1 MSRPKSHRRRIR
13 RSAFLLGERVE
24 SRHLMTRLID
34 MEKDGDL
41 DAYDG
46 SSWYENTDGQGN
58 LLAHPFAEGPNET
71 VQVADL
77 DGDGDFDFV
86 TGEPKWYENV
96 DGQGRSFT
104 AHAFPGADRS
114 GTGLRVED
122 VGGDGDRDV
131 ILWEANR
138 VEWFENRGRGQ
149 AFVRHSVSLAN
160 VAHQVTDV
168 SDFDLDGDL
177 DLTLYRTRTND
188 ILDASFLATNNGQD
202 QFTLR
207 TIFATEPIDQHGSTG
222 FARFVDID
230 GDGLQDIVGTE
241 GQDGTFY
248 HWFRQHPVNHGSL
261 LSPQLIIS
269 TGPFIDP
276 QWLIDFIDWDR
287 DGDLDAA
294 GVTESGSGYLWRN
307 NAGTFTYHSTSPA
320 LDNLVGATLTDAG
333 DLNRDGTIDWMTS
346 SLRNGVPLWFDGK
359 NGAAHQNRLPN
370 ELQPGDANRDLHF
383 DEADLIAV
391 AKAGRWQLSA
401 KWESGDW
408 NGGPGGSVDSPPVG
422 DRLFDEQDLAA
433 ARATNLYRK
442 GPYASTEAAPVNER
456 EAMKL
461 SLGHADLTITY
472 DATTGRLSLQSDHRL
487 TALQLHSRSGL
498 LTAPFP
504 AKPGPFDVATSHDI
518 FRFNLQH
525 FDASVL
531 TAQLPTQLSWEQ
543 VHEDLQIDGARAT
556 GGDIEN
562 VRFTCISCGLDVES
576 VRKAVAAGTHARWSD
591 VNGDAQTNADDLVSL
606 LSEYLQSS
614 IGDANLDGQFDA
626 RDLVQ
631 VFQRGQFEDTITD
644 NATWADGDW
653 NGDSDF
659 DSGDFVIAFQKGL
672 YGDAAN
678 VAGTILSGEEAF
690 GHQTLHETCRC
701 RQDLSGQSMA
711 DLDGDGDLDLL
722 ASSYFEDSVYWHENL
737 DGLGTFGAARTIT
750 SQLLDVAT
758 AIASDVDGD
767 GDMDVMASSINFFES
782 VGDILWFE
790 NVGGPAVFHSTPH
803 SIASPSGASK
813 LNLADLDRDGDS
825 DLVLVSAIS
834 GDVDMY
840 TNDGKG
846 NFTNRTSLDVR
857 PGNQTL
863 TVVDSDGDGDLDIF
877 TAYNQN
883 FRWFENDGKGKFVS
897 LPLASTPPAQAF
909 AVGDIDS
916 DGRAEVFSVGTDS
929 SVTLFRHRQG
939 AYDATPL
946 ATGVTTTINI
956 TLGDLDRDG
965 DRDLILGNWQADGV
979 WLENTDGRGT
989 FANPQ
994 TFASLAYPQNLRLA
1008 DLDGDGDLDLTDGSR
1023 WLENAN
1029 GSLRR
1034 GEWIR
1039 HVSSNSRT
1047 MDVVDFDGDQ
1057 DLDVVAGYLLVNRN
1071 SSHSY
1076 GVTPIDHT
1084 SDSLTTFMYDL
1095 DQDGDLDLISKSQ
1108 YQSDLYWRENENGEG
1123 FYGEP
1128 RPIRIRTTTAEQT
1141 YEIAFDDVDLDGDVD
1156 VIAGLINRLIWFE
1169 NTNGRGRFELNR
1181 ENIIDENGTKVAS
1194 MADIDQDGLSDL
1206 LTAGGWF
1213 RKLKSGGFGPRESYS
1228 VATSLE
1234 ALAPHDLD
1242 LDGDLDLL
1250 ATTLSDTFVIENL
1263 TGGQWGARTRIR
1275 GNSSAL
1281 DAADLDRDGDVD
1293 VVFGD
1298 WSEGLGWLE
1307 RVGDRFVFE
1316 AHPLLRGESIY
1327 AVEAIDH
1334 DGDGDVDIVSATT
1347 GGIVLTE
1354 NQRLRRA

>member
-1 MSRPKSHRRRIR
+1 MVWPKSKRCRLRGNV
-13 RSAFLLGERVE
+13 FLLGERVE
-24 SRHLMTRLID
+24 SRLLMTRLID
-34 MEKDGDL
+34 MEQDGDL

-46 SSWYENTDGQGN
+46 LNWYENTDGQGN
-58 LLAHPFAEGPNET
+58 LLAHPFANGPNAK

-104 AHAFPGADRS
+104 ARDFPGAERS

-131 ILWEANR
+131 ILWEADR

-149 AFVRHSVSLAN
+149 AFVRHSVSMAN
-160 VAHQVTDV
+160 VAHRVTDV
-168 SDFDLDGDL
+168 ADFDLDGDL
-177 DLTLYRTRTND
+177 DLTLYRMRSNAV
-188 ILDASFLATNNGQD
+188 LDASFLATNNGQD

-207 TIFATEPIDQHGSTG
+207 TIFATEPTDPEGSTG

-230 GDGLQDIVGTE
+230 GDGLQDIVGSAGRET
-241 GQDGTFY
+241 TFY
-248 HWFRQHPVNHGSL
+248 HWFQQHPLNRGSL

-269 TGPFIDP
+269 TGYFSEPR
-276 QWLIDFIDWDR
+276 WLIDFLDWDQ

-294 GVTESGSGYLWRN
+294 GVTERGSGYLWRN
-307 NAGTFTYHSTSPA
+307 NAGTFAYHSTSPA
-320 LDNLVGATLTDAG
+320 LDILDDATLTDAG
-333 DLNRDGTIDWMTS
+333 DLNRDGAVDWMTS
-346 SLRNGVPLWFDGK
+346 SFRNGVPLWFDGK
-359 NGAAHQNRLPN
+359 TGAAHQNRLPN

-401 KWESGDW
+401 NWASGDW
-408 NGGPGGSVDSPPVG
+408 NGGPGGSAVSPPVG
-422 DRLFDEQDLAA
+422 DRLFNAQDLAT
-433 ARATNLYRK
+433 ARAVDLYRK
-442 GPYASTEAAPVNER
+442 GPYASTETLPDNER

-461 SLGHADLTITY
+461 SLGTTDLTVTY
-472 DATTGRLSLQSDHRL
+472 DATTGRLSLQSGHRL

-498 LTAPFP
+498 LTSPFP
-504 AKPGPFDVATSHDI
+504 ANPGPFDVATSHDI
-518 FRFNLQH
+518 FRFDFQEFN
-525 FDASVL
+525 ANIL
-531 TAQLPTQLSWEQ
+531 TVQLPAQLSWEQ

-556 GGDIEN
+556 GGDIGN
-562 VRFTCISCGLDVES
+562 VRFTCTSCGLDVDS

-591 VNGDAQTNADDLVSL
+591 VNGDARTNVDDLVSL
-606 LSEYLQSS
+606 LSEHLQSS

-626 RDLVQ
+626 RDLVR
-631 VFQRGQFEDTITD
+631 VFQRGQFEDTISD

-659 DSGDFVIAFQKGL
+659 DSSDFVIAFQKGL

-678 VAGTILSGEEAF
+678 VARTIISGEETF
-690 GHQTLHETCRC
+690 VHQTLYETCRC

-722 ASSYFEDSVYWHENL
+722 ASSYFEDSVYWQENL

-750 SQLLDVAT
+750 SQLLGVAT

-790 NVGGPAVFHSTPH
+790 NVGGSAVFDSTPH
-803 SIASPSGASK
+803 SVSNPSGASK
-813 LNLADLDRDGDS
+813 LATGDLDQDGDA
-825 DLVLVSAIS
+825 DLVLVSTIS
-834 GDVDMY
+834 GAVDTY

-846 NFTNRTSLDVR
+846 NFTNHTSLEVR

-877 TAYNQN
+877 TAYNQD
-883 FRWFENDGKGKFVS
+883 FRWFENDGKGKFVG
-897 LPLASTPPAQAF
+897 LPLVNTPPSQAF
-909 AVGDIDS
+909 TVGDV
-916 DGRAEVFSVGTDS
+916 DGDRRVEVFSVGRDS
-929 SVTLFRHRQG
+929 AVTLFRPRQG
-939 AYDATPL
+939 TYYATTL
-946 ATGVTTTINI
+946 DTGVTTTINV

-965 DRDLILGNWQADGV
+965 DQDLILGNWQADGV
-979 WLENTDGRGT
+979 RLENTDGEGT
-989 FANPQ
+989 FGNPQ
-994 TFASLAYPQNLRLA
+994 TFASLAYPKNLRLA
-1008 DLDGDGDLDLTDGSR
+1008 DVDEDGDLDLTDGSR

-1029 GSLRR
+1029 GSLRP

-1039 HVSSNSRT
+1039 HVSSNSQT
-1047 MDVVDFDGDQ
+1047 MDVADFDGDQ
-1057 DLDVVAGYLLVNRN
+1057 DLDVVAGYVLANRN

-1076 GVTPIDHT
+1076 TFTPIK
-1084 SDSLTTFMYDL
+1084 SPNDSLASYLYDL
-1095 DQDGDLDLISKSQ
+1095 DQDGDLDLISNSP
-1108 YQSDLYWRENENGEG
+1108 YESDLYWSENENGEG
-1123 FYGEP
+1123 FFGEP

-1141 YEIAFDDVDLDGDVD
+1141 YEIAFDDVDLDGDTDIV
-1156 VIAGLINRLIWFE
+1156 AGLSNRLIWFE
-1169 NTNGRGRFELNR
+1169 NMNGRGRFERNR
-1181 ENIIDENGTKVAS
+1181 ENVIDGTGTKVAS
-1194 MADIDQDGLSDL
+1194 MADMDMDGLNDL
-1206 LTAGGWF
+1206 LTAGAWF
-1213 RKLKSGGFGPRESYS
+1213 RKLKSGGFGPRQPYRNASP
-1228 VATSLE
+1228 LE
-1234 ALAPHDLD
+1234 AIIPHDLD

-1250 ATTLSDTFVIENL
+1250 ATTLSDTYVIENL
-1263 TGGQWGARTRIR
+1263 AGGQLSARTRIR

-1316 AHPLLRGESIY
+1316 AHPLLQGESIY

-1354 NQRLRRA
+1354 NQRLRRV